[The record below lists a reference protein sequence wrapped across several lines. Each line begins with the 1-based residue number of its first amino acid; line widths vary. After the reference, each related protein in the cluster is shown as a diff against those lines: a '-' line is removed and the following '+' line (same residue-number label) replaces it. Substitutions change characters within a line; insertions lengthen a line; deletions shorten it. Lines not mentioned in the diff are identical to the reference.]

1 VLTRLA
7 HLQPLDPASPLFGS
21 FKHPGRLME
30 ELRAPYALAAHDAAG
45 PRFGRG
51 LPETLRHFCI
61 SSLLSRGAPLLY
73 VAQQSGHSARNARPA
88 GTSRW

>member
-7 HLQPLDPASPLFGS
+7 QLVPLDPASPLFGS
-21 FKHPGRLME
+21 LKHPGRLME
-30 ELRAPYALAAHDAAG
+30 ERELHTLWQRTMRRPQGSAAAPGDSPALLYLEPAV
-45 PRFGRG
+45 PRR
-51 LPETLRHFCI
+51 
-61 SSLLSRGAPLLY
+61 PLLY